1 MSSTVTPENGTTNG
15 YKSGFIQT
23 GTGYFL
29 LQFQAADVYLSRYF
43 KLTIGWFEQR
53 FFCVFFLIEVLL
65 ELLFK
70 LELSIEMGQSV
81 GDQDPKSQTAL
92 PMPGKARRQELTVGR
107 EFSSSLGPVS
117 RGVWQEVVSRNGNP
131 LQCSWLENPRDGGA
145 WWAAVTQ
152 SRIRLKWLSSSSS
165 E

>member
-1 MSSTVTPENGTTNG
+1 MYIYRGILNLPLADLNR
-15 YKSGFIQT
+15 GF
-23 GTGYFL
+23 FL
-29 LQFQAADVYLSRYF
+29 F
-43 KLTIGWFEQR
+43 
-53 FFCVFFLIEVLL
+53 FFLIEVLL

-117 RGVWQEVVSRNGNP
+117 RGV
-131 LQCSWLENPRDGGA
+131 
-145 WWAAVTQ
+145 
-152 SRIRLKWLSSSSS
+152 
-165 E
+165 